1 MAKAAFPKG
10 NPYLTIRDELGTIY
24 TDKDFK
30 ALFPLEGHR
39 AIALVR
45 LPCEA
50 GLLQELFAGWT
61 LEAGTAIALVV
72 GCAVDTHGRQLIC
85 QIMRLPTAVL
95 EAIAHTN
102 KTRQPSPSKKTKIS
116 ILLFGKFVSPNL
128 R

>member
-1 MAKAAFPKG
+1 VAKAAFPKG

-61 LEAGTAIALVV
+61 LEAGTGRSPLWSVV
-72 GCAVDTHGRQLIC
+72 
-85 QIMRLPTAVL
+85 P
-95 EAIAHTN
+95 
-102 KTRQPSPSKKTKIS
+102 S
-116 ILLFGKFVSPNL
+116 ILTVGN
-128 R
+128 